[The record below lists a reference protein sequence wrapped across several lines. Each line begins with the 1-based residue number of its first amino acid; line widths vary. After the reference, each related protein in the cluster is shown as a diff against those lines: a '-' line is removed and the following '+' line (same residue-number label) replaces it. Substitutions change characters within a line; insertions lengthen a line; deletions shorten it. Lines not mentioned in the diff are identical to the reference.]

1 MKAFINHNNNVFS
14 CKGFLY
20 SAYIY
25 HDDAYILLNAGQSCV
40 LHWEN
45 EEEQARVK
53 EFIAQLQLGAYVFL
67 YYTRNGRV
75 MKIFD
80 MLSGQILDSESS
92 DNCLA
97 TETEEFSGVLKFKT
111 REFMRPNFEV
121 YIFSVVDGRSTR
133 GYAYLVDVIHEEKDR
148 RGLMKMQAGDDISI
162 RESKDGCVLAIKDIS
177 RDITIGEY

>member
-1 MKAFINHNNNVFS
+1 MKAQINHNINVFS

-20 SAYIY
+20 SSYIH
-25 HDDAYILLNAGQSCV
+25 HDDAYILLNAGQTCV
-40 LHWEN
+40 LHLEN
-45 EEEQARVK
+45 EEEKARVK

-67 YYTRNGRV
+67 YYTRSGRV
-75 MKIFD
+75 IKIFD
-80 MLSGQILDSESS
+80 MLNGQVLDCEKPN
-92 DNCLA
+92 DVVAEN
-97 TETEEFSGVLKFKT
+97 FSGILKFKT